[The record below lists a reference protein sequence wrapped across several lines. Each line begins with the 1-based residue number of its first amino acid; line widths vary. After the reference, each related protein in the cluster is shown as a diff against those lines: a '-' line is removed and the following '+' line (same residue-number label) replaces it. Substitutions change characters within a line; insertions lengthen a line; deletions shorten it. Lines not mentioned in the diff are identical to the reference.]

1 MSIPGGAILGS
12 SVLDLITGREE
23 NKSRIEAQNLQNAE
37 NQRAQKAAISAQQVD
52 NPLYSNRFD
61 PATGGFKQ
69 DFVGSGDA
77 QKTAQRKFSGDIG
90 RAENVNEATNNFSPT
105 LPDLSAARNIIAGDN
120 QLQQTG
126 IIDPGVNKLVQ
137 QNTRQFGGLNNSGA
151 GGSLVDALAQFSA
164 RNRIGGE
171 KDAISL
177 KQGSDINDQDIL
189 KAIIANNQ
197 SQGNVPTIPTGGGAA
212 ANAIL
217 GTKGSFEPSTS
228 DLALASRAGGNAV
241 QQYFEGLERDKSNA
255 LQREILNKYLNTL
268 AAQKTAQTQVN
279 PVRPQMPNIDW
290 SVLGEP

>member
-1 MSIPGGAILGS
+1 MTIPGAAILGS
-12 SVLDLITGREE
+12 GLLDYISGREA
-23 NKSRIEAQNLQNAE
+23 NKAAQARQDQQNVFDRE
-37 NQRAQKAAISAQQVD
+37 TQNKAISAQQVD

-61 PATGGFKQ
+61 STTGGFKQ

-77 QKTAQRKFSGDIG
+77 QKAAQLQFGGDIG

-126 IIDPGVNKLVQ
+126 IIDPGVNKILQ
-137 QNTRQFGGLNNSGA
+137 QKTRQFGGLNNSGA
-151 GGSLVDALAQFSA
+151 GGSIVDALSRFSA
-164 RNRIGGE
+164 QNRIGGE

-177 KQGSDINDQDIL
+177 KQGSDINDQNIL

-217 GTKGSFEPSTS
+217 QTGQNAITDYG
-228 DLALASRAGGNAV
+228 DALLPAAGGNAV
-241 QQYFEGLERDKSNA
+241 KQYFEGLERDKNRA

-268 AAQKTAQTQVN
+268 AAQKQVQSQVN
-279 PVRPQMPNIDW
+279 PVVPMPNIDYG
-290 SVLGEP
+290 VLS